1 MTDPFSAPRRSRR
14 RSGRHRQQPV
24 RRTESTPLPKEQAR
38 RNRDAAFGA
47 PNPKRTW
54 IDTPAAPASAPSA
67 PEAPADERTAD
78 ARPADAR
85 PSDTVPVGTGRADA
99 RPADP
104 RETDARTD
112 EARPAEAPAPRA
124 TTPTSSSRTVRG
136 ARSASRAS
144 AASSTGSL
152 PHTAERRSFPG
163 AAPRSDEPAA
173 AASATNGT
181 APSPSGAEQT
191 GASEPR
197 GPERAVPR
205 RPRGRRAA
213 FPLEQLET
221 SADGGPGES
230 APSPSPRGRRAAGV
244 RTPADEATPASAAPS
259 GSGPAAAAAGTAAAA
274 GASAAGSASS
284 SPQDAWTTSDQ
295 TPAPAEAPL
304 APDHEVAPVVPSPA
318 EPEDDAEHAS
328 PHDEENALA
337 HDRTARG
344 TDEPGSSPAS
354 AAPAGDHDAPR
365 DEDREGVRDRPV
377 AVAAAA
383 LGAGAGVSAAASSGA
398 AASGAASTGDAGGA
412 SLQGAGDGAGRGGEA
427 SGGGRSGSGGSG
439 DSRSGG
445 DRPSSDDG
453 SLAKVAGWTVLT
465 SALPGSG
472 LVTTRMRQI
481 GVIMLAVLLLA
492 VATIA
497 AVLVIGDPLRIAA
510 TLGTHRGVL
519 IGALLVVV
527 VVGLVWC
534 LQIVLAN
541 LAQTTKERLE
551 GAKRYLALALAAVM
565 VIAVAVPFGRGVQS
579 LWALQ
584 GLFGS
589 TSVFGGDGEG
599 LAEGPDPWADTP
611 RLNIMLLGQD
621 AGADRTGTRPDTLM
635 VASIDTKT
643 GQTALFS
650 IPRNLENVE
659 FPEGTVA
666 AEEFPDGFDYYGKN
680 ENLINAVWAWAEENK
695 DLFPGDPEP
704 GLTATRWAVEE
715 TLGIS
720 TDYYAMVN
728 LKGFED
734 LVNALGGVDLVVER
748 RIPIGGGASEVEG
761 YIEPGEQKLDG
772 YHALWYARSREG
784 SDDFNRMCRQQRIVR
799 AVSEEADPTSL
810 ALSIPRLVTATEEN
824 IQTDIPVGNV
834 DAFVEL
840 ALRIKDGGFTSYP
853 ITQDVTFSGN
863 PDWEYLEEWTD
874 ASIKDSMKNDPPES
888 VEGETEPGSTEP
900 AETGAPPEEDTA
912 TTEEPTAEATTTEE
926 ETTTEESTTE
936 EESSSATTSAPT
948 EEATPTDAPEIEQD
962 PLKSCLP
969 GAEG

>member
-78 ARPADAR
+78 ARPADA
-85 PSDTVPVGTGRADA
+85 PPADA
-99 RPADP
+99 RD
-104 RETDARTD
+104 TDARTD

-181 APSPSGAEQT
+181 APSSSGAEQT
-191 GASEPR
+191 GASAPR

-244 RTPADEATPASAAPS
+244 PTPADEATPASAAPS

-274 GASAAGSASS
+274 DA

-337 HDRTARG
+337 HDRAARG

-383 LGAGAGVSAAASSGA
+383 LGAGAGASAAASSGV

-497 AVLVIGDPLRIAA
+497 AILVIGDPLRIAA

-519 IGALLVVV
+519 IGALVVVV

-599 LAEGPDPWADTP
+599 LAEGLDPWADTP

-888 VEGETEPGSTEP
+888 VKGETEPGSTEP

-936 EESSSATTSAPT
+936 EESSSATTSAPP

>member
-1 MTDPFSAPRRSRR
+1 MTD
-14 RSGRHRQQPV
+14 
-24 RRTESTPLPKEQAR
+24 
-38 RNRDAAFGA
+38 AA
-47 PNPKRTW
+47 
-54 IDTPAAPASAPSA
+54 
-67 PEAPADERTAD
+67 
-78 ARPADAR
+78 
-85 PSDTVPVGTGRADA
+85 
-99 RPADP
+99 
-104 RETDARTD
+104 
-112 EARPAEAPAPRA
+112 AEAPR
-124 TTPTSSSRTVRG
+124 
-136 ARSASRAS
+136 
-144 AASSTGSL
+144 
-152 PHTAERRSFPG
+152 
-163 AAPRSDEPAA
+163 
-173 AASATNGT
+173 T
-181 APSPSGAEQT
+181 APSSSGAEQT
-191 GASEPR
+191 GASAPR

-244 RTPADEATPASAAPS
+244 PTPADEATPASAAPS

-274 GASAAGSASS
+274 DA

-337 HDRTARG
+337 HDRAARG

-354 AAPAGDHDAPR
+354 AAPAGDHNAPR

-383 LGAGAGVSAAASSGA
+383 LGAGAGASAAASAGA
-398 AASGAASTGDAGGA
+398 AVSGGA
-412 SLQGAGDGAGRGGEA
+412 NREDGGHGAGRGGEA
-427 SGGGRSGSGGSG
+427 SGGGRSGSDGSG
-439 DSRSGG
+439 DSRSDGG
-445 DRPSSDDG
+445 RPSSDDG

-589 TSVFGGDGEG
+589 TSVFGGDCEG

>member
-1 MTDPFSAPRRSRR
+1 VP
-14 RSGRHRQQPV
+14 GR
-24 RRTESTPLPKEQAR
+24 T
-38 RNRDAAFGA
+38 
-47 PNPKRTW
+47 
-54 IDTPAAPASAPSA
+54 ASLA
-67 PEAPADERTAD
+67 ADED
-78 ARPADAR
+78 
-85 PSDTVPVGTGRADA
+85 
-99 RPADP
+99 
-104 RETDARTD
+104 
-112 EARPAEAPAPRA
+112 
-124 TTPTSSSRTVRG
+124 RG
-136 ARSASRAS
+136 D
-144 AASSTGSL
+144 G
-152 PHTAERRSFPG
+152 
-163 AAPRSDEPAA
+163 
-173 AASATNGT
+173 
-181 APSPSGAEQT
+181 
-191 GASEPR
+191 
-197 GPERAVPR
+197 
-205 RPRGRRAA
+205 
-213 FPLEQLET
+213 
-221 SADGGPGES
+221 GGPGGPDGPDGPDGPE
-230 APSPSPRGRRAAGV
+230 GHGAADDPEG
-244 RTPADEATPASAAPS
+244 TDGAHGDADE
-259 GSGPAAAAAGTAAAA
+259 
-274 GASAAGSASS
+274 
-284 SPQDAWTTSDQ
+284 
-295 TPAPAEAPL
+295 
-304 APDHEVAPVVPSPA
+304 
-318 EPEDDAEHAS
+318 
-328 PHDEENALA
+328 
-337 HDRTARG
+337 
-344 TDEPGSSPAS
+344 
-354 AAPAGDHDAPR
+354 
-365 DEDREGVRDRPV
+365 
-377 AVAAAA
+377 
-383 LGAGAGVSAAASSGA
+383 
-398 AASGAASTGDAGGA
+398 
-412 SLQGAGDGAGRGGEA
+412 
-427 SGGGRSGSGGSG
+427 
-439 DSRSGG
+439 
-445 DRPSSDDG
+445 G

-465 SALPGSG
+465 SAVPGTG
-472 LVTTRMRQI
+472 LVTTGLRHL
-481 GVIMLAVLLLA
+481 GVLLIAVLLLA
-492 VATIA
+492 VATVA
-497 AVLVIGDPLRIAA
+497 AVLVIGDPLRLAA

-519 IGALLVVV
+519 IGAMVVAI

-541 LAQTTKERLE
+541 LAQTTKQRLE

-589 TSVFGGDGEG
+589 TTVFGGDSGK

-680 ENLINAVWAWAEENK
+680 ENLINAVWAWAEEHP

-728 LKGFED
+728 LQGFQD
-734 LVNALGGVDLVVER
+734 LVDALGGVDLVVER
-748 RIPIGGGASEVEG
+748 RIPIGGGAADIEG

-772 YHALWYARSREG
+772 FHALWYARSREG

-799 AVSEEADPTSL
+799 AVTEEADPASL

-863 PDWEYLEEWTD
+863 PDWEYLEEWVD
-874 ASIKDSMKNDPPES
+874 ASIEDSMKQDPPES
-888 VEGETEPGSTEP
+888 VQGETEPGSTEP

-912 TTEEPTAEATTTEE
+912 SSEEGTTAEETPTE
-926 ETTTEESTTE
+926 ETTTEE
-936 EESSSATTSAPT
+936 TTSAEETTDAEET
-948 EEATPTDAPEIEQD
+948 EEATPSDAPEIEQD

-969 GAEG
+969 GGGE